1 MKFEVRSSKF
11 DVRSSKWEKE
21 GLALRMKCWFC
32 ALFVFALATALT
44 AASAGQGASTPAP
57 QNDGK
62 RELTITGCLLRS
74 GYAGFQIDEAR
85 LDVID
90 GKPVAEGKAD
100 ASWPKKWIL
109 EGGGNLAANTGRK
122 VQVVGRS
129 EWQPASP
136 GAPADEPP
144 NRTPHLDV
152 KSVKMIAPECQ

>member
-1 MKFEVRSSKF
+1 M
-11 DVRSSKWEKE
+11 W
-21 GLALRMKCWFC
+21 
-32 ALFVFALATALT
+32 FVFAIGAAGMLAAAPVAQS
-44 AASAGQGASTPAP
+44 AASST
-57 QNDGK
+57 QDDGK

-74 GYAGFQIDEAR
+74 GYAGFQIDDAR

-100 ASWPKKWIL
+100 PAWPKKWVL
-109 EGGGNLAANTGRK
+109 EGGGNLGANTGRK

-129 EWQPASP
+129 DWKPASA

-152 KSVKMIAPECQ
+152 KTVKMIAPEC